1 MKGGV
6 AFDISRMIRQILY
19 VMQTKLTLRL
29 DSNVI
34 TRAKRLAKKRGTSVS
49 RLVSDYFKGAAG
61 ADRTSAKDDL
71 PPITRALAGSLAG
84 SKLDERDYRRYLEKK
99 YL

>member
-1 MKGGV
+1 
-6 AFDISRMIRQILY
+6 
-19 VMQTKLTLRL
+19 MQTKLTLRL

-34 TRAKRLAKKRGTSVS
+34 TRA
-49 RLVSDYFKGAAG
+49 
-61 ADRTSAKDDL
+61 
-71 PPITRALAGSLAG
+71 LAGSLSG

>member
-1 MKGGV
+1 MKQTV
-6 AFDISRMIRQILY
+6 AFDFSRIIWKTLY

-34 TRAKRLAKKRGTSVS
+34 TRAKRIAKKRGTSVS
-49 RLVSDYFKGAAG
+49 RLVSDYFKGVAG
-61 ADRTSAKDDL
+61 AKQSVAKDEL
-71 PPITRALAGSLAG
+71 PPITRALAGSLSG